1 MESII
6 TKLKDCTCSDSLQ
19 VQTLNALPSDS
30 TITFQRFP
38 NGIKISYRN
47 AASEVYS
54 EFIYAKS
61 YEVRASV
68 YFVK

>member
-1 MESII
+1 M
-6 TKLKDCTCSDSLQ
+6 TKVKDCTCSDSLQ
-19 VQTLNALPSDS
+19 VVQTLYALPSDS
-30 TITFQRFP
+30 MITFQRFP